1 MCDISHKLAGKMNLE
16 SLYSI
21 RHQFRLM
28 IPNYINS
35 ISNLYVLLFCLSIS
49 LLSAQHDGVELV
61 VLGTVQDAGSPHMA
75 CKKSCCIDLWTHPD
89 SSRKVVSLGIHDYID
104 HSHFVIEASPDFPSQ
119 MQVFLN
125 ESKKVVPDAIFITHG
140 HIGHYTGL
148 MYLGKESMNSKL
160 VPVYTMP
167 RMTEFLSKNGPW
179 DLLVKNENIV
189 LRMLDKNQDVE
200 LSDQLTVRPL
210 VVPHRDEYSETVGY
224 IIEGPSKRLLFIP
237 DIDKWTVW
245 EDKAGVKIE
254 DLLKEVDFALLDA
267 TFYDEVEINYRD
279 IKQIPHPFVV
289 ESMARFSNLEAS
301 EKNKIHF
308 IHLNHTNPLL
318 NPQSEAY
325 RTVVENGYKVAHYL
339 QIFRL

>member
-1 MCDISHKLAGKMNLE
+1 MCDIRRKLAGKMNLK
-16 SLYSI
+16 STYLI

-28 IPNYINS
+28 ILKYINS
-35 ISNLYVLLFCLSIS
+35 ICNLYILLLCLSVT
-49 LLSAQHDGVELV
+49 LLSAQRYGVEVV

-75 CKKSCCIDLWTHPD
+75 CQKSCCIDLWTHPD
-89 SSRKVVSLGIHDYID
+89 SSRKVVSLGIHDHIEN
-104 HSHFVIEASPDFPSQ
+104 SHFVIEASPDFPSQ

-125 ESKKVVPDAIFITHG
+125 NSNKVVPDGIFLTHG

-148 MYLGKESMNSKL
+148 MYLGKESMNSNL
-160 VPVYTMP
+160 VPVYAMP
-167 RMTEFLSKNGPW
+167 RMTQFLSKNGPW
-179 DLLVKNENIV
+179 DLLVKNENID
-189 LRMLDKNQDVE
+189 LRMLDKIKDVE

-224 IIEGPSKRLLFIP
+224 IIEGSSKRLLFIP

-245 EDKAGVKIE
+245 EDKEKMKIE

-267 TFYDEVEINYRD
+267 TFYDEAEINYRD

-318 NPQSEAY
+318 NRKSKAY
-325 RTVVENGYKVAHYL
+325 RTVVENGYNVANF
-339 QIFRL
+339 QQTFRL